1 MRGEVAGQFLLR
13 EGRAQHLDRRSTL
26 TEEEIM
32 RDELA
37 ALFEYNRWADD
48 RMIASIRLLTPQQY
62 TRQPAADCRSVHGT
76 LVHMADATL
85 IWVRRL
91 QGETVRSRIDEASM
105 PTLEDAVRFLDR
117 SHQAVAGLHSTLTA
131 EALAGELSYIDLEG
145 QPRALPVWVVLRHL
159 VNHSSYHR
167 GQIAARLIDAGIEPP
182 LLDLMLWAMQR
193 G

>member
-1 MRGEVAGQFLLR
+1 
-13 EGRAQHLDRRSTL
+13 
-26 TEEEIM
+26 M

-48 RMIASIRLLTPQQY
+48 RIVASIRLLTPEQY

-76 LVHMADATL
+76 LIHMADATL

-91 QGETVRSRIDEASM
+91 QGETVSGRIDEASV
-105 PTLEDAVRFLDR
+105 PTLEEAVRFLDR
-117 SHQAVAGLHSTLTA
+117 SHQAVADLQPTLTP
-131 EALAGELSYIDLEG
+131 EALAGELSYADLQG
-145 QPRALPVWVVLRHL
+145 QLKALPVWSVLRHI
-159 VNHSSYHR
+159 VNHSSYHH

-182 LLDLMLWAMQR
+182 LLDLALWAMQR

>member
-1 MRGEVAGQFLLR
+1 
-13 EGRAQHLDRRSTL
+13 
-26 TEEEIM
+26 M
-32 RDELA
+32 RDDLA

-48 RMIASIRLLTPQQY
+48 RIIASIRLLTPEQY

-76 LVHMADATL
+76 LIHMADATL

-91 QGETVRSRIDEASM
+91 QGETVSGRIDEATV
-105 PTLEDAVRFLDR
+105 PTLGAAVQFLDR
-117 SHQAVAGLHSTLTA
+117 SHRAVAILQPMLTP
-131 EALAGELSYIDLEG
+131 EALAGELSYTDLQG
-145 QPRALPVWVVLRHL
+145 QPRALPAYVVPRHL

-182 LLDLMLWAMQR
+182 LLDLALWAMRR